1 MLAHEET
8 HLLRELF
15 CFSPALTRSK
25 SLLFNL
31 LDIAACNYLQPRN
44 RIKGLPPGRANCE
57 ILPCEP
63 LIAKYSGAEWL
74 HQPCEF
80 HKVAFG
86 NLDQGDRFSRGQVVR
101 SPSK

>member
-31 LDIAACNYLQPRN
+31 LDIAACNYLSNLATGSRAFHLDAQTARFFHAN
-44 RIKGLPPGRANCE
+44 R
-57 ILPCEP
+57 
-63 LIAKYSGAEWL
+63 
-74 HQPCEF
+74 
-80 HKVAFG
+80 
-86 NLDQGDRFSRGQVVR
+86 
-101 SPSK
+101 